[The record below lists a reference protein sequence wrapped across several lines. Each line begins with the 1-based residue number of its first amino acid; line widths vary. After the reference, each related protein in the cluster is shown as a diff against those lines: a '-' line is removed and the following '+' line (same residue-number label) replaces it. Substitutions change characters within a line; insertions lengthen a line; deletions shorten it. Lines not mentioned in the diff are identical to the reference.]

1 MANNKDNKVFEMMT
15 AVADKTNVDILN
27 HPKDKKVTSKEV
39 HTALMAAGMT
49 PAYGNIADLVD
60 ATLYALEGEFGEAA
74 LSSVAAIPVIGQMV
88 SGRKALKAAK
98 EAGEEIVTLY
108 RGNAEWVR
116 GGMVKN
122 KRYVGPDV
130 VSGHV
135 QGMKHQTASSGSLFT
150 STDPV
155 YAMTRTKG
163 NAWKML
169 NEKRLKTSL
178 KTKNYITNDGRRIFG
193 KEDPR
198 WNKKEFNE
206 FISDQKKKIE
216 HFDKTWKS
224 VVKKDIK
231 QGKLN
236 HVLEFEVPKKW
247 IDKYGKTPEGAYGG
261 TFMFEE
267 GLPTSFLKK
276 VHKGAS

>member
-15 AVADKTNVDILN
+15 SVADKTNVDILN

-135 QGMKHQTASSGSLFT
+135 QGIKHKTASSGSLFT

-155 YAMTRTKG
+155 YAMTRTK
-163 NAWKML
+163 ASSWKML
-169 NEKRLKTSL
+169 NEKRLKYSM
-178 KTKNYITNDGRRIFG
+178 KTGEYFDKRGFRRYRDG
-193 KEDPR
+193 DPR
-198 WNKKEFNE
+198 WNKKEFDE
-206 FISDQKKKIE
+206 YISDQKNKIK
-216 HFDKTWKS
+216 HFDETWKS
-224 VVKKDIK
+224 IVKKDIK
-231 QGKLN
+231 RGKLN

-247 IDKYGKTPEGAYGG
+247 IDKYGKTPEGAYDG

-267 GLPTSFLKK
+267 GLPTGFLKT